1 MPRTLHRRARGFT
14 LIELLMVVIIL
25 GVITAV
31 LIPQIG
37 AGMSGTRLA
46 TAARTAIQ
54 GARYARTMALLNQAE
69 TELVFVPEQGII
81 RIEAAAGPGE
91 HAGIGGPV
99 TEAQA
104 IVSQSDSEDTG
115 EASISGTNRPAAEA
129 TAQSFADEI
138 RAEYACEDVQFR
150 FLGYSDSL
158 DATAGGPVDEAA
170 EFRIRFRSN
179 GTCRPF
185 KLRVLFGTDA
195 WMDVVFDVTGAGK
208 AITDAE

>member
-1 MPRTLHRRARGFT
+1 
-14 LIELLMVVIIL
+14 MVVIIL